1 MNKRI
6 LILVFLALAFAAFAI
21 LCYFDVIIIF
31 GKTI

>member
-6 LILVFLALAFAAFAI
+6 LILVFLTLAFAALAV
-21 LCYFDVIIIF
+21 LCYYDQIIIF